1 MSLPQVV
8 LPGRRGIPP
17 RVNTFTARFWSA
29 LEDGALPGTRCNACA
44 HLTFPPRRICIA
56 CGAQDPEW
64 IELSGA
70 GTLYSATVI
79 HAGPSL
85 YWAGGP
91 YTVGIIDLAEGPR
104 LVTRVLGALPPPIG
118 SPMQMVVTRHDD
130 GCLFAATLAA
140 AADN

>member
-1 MSLPQVV
+1 MSLQTVV

-17 RVNTFTARFWSA
+17 RVNTFTARFWNA
-29 LEDGALPGTRCNACA
+29 LEEGRLESTRCRACT
-44 HLTFPPRRICIA
+44 HLGFPPRRICIA

-64 IELSGA
+64 VELSGA
-70 GTLYSATVI
+70 GVLYSSTVI

-104 LVTRVLGALPPPIG
+104 LVTRVLGSLPPPIG
-118 SPMQMVVTRHDD
+118 SRVQIVVTRHDD
-130 GCLFAATLAA
+130 GCLFAAIPAA
-140 AADN
+140 AP

>member
-1 MSLPQVV
+1 MSLQTVV

-17 RVNTFTARFWSA
+17 RVNTFTARFWTA
-29 LEDGALPGTRCNACA
+29 LEEGRLESTRCRACE
-44 HLTFPPRRICIA
+44 HLGFPPRRICIA

-64 IELSGA
+64 VELSGA
-70 GTLYSATVI
+70 GVLYSSTVI

-104 LVTRVLGALPPPIG
+104 LVTRVLGSLPPPIG
-118 SPMQMVVTRHDD
+118 SRMQIVVTRHDD
-130 GCLFAATLAA
+130 GCLFAAIPAA
-140 AADN
+140 AP

>member
-1 MSLPQVV
+1 MSLHTVV

-17 RVNTFTARFWSA
+17 RVNTFTARFWTA
-29 LEDGALPGTRCNACA
+29 LEEGRLESTRCRACA
-44 HLTFPPRRICIA
+44 HLGFPPRRICIA

-64 IELSGA
+64 VELSGA
-70 GTLYSATVI
+70 GVLYSSTVI

-104 LVTRVLGALPPPIG
+104 LVTRVLGSLPPPIG
-118 SPMQMVVTRHDD
+118 SRMQIVVTRHDD
-130 GCLFAATLAA
+130 GCLFAAIPAA
-140 AADN
+140 AP